1 MFLKKGKKANCDM
14 KYPIRAYLEIRE
26 IESFSWTHRPSENE
40 NRESSFLS
48 MMNILNVPALQ
59 FWTGRWWLLSDTY
72 VTKGDVEDFG
82 IVEKREVQG
91 LFKCP
96 AL

>member
-1 MFLKKGKKANCDM
+1 MFLKKGKKANCDT
-14 KYPIRAYLEIRE
+14 KYPIRAYLEIGE

-48 MMNILNVPALQ
+48 MMNILNVPALE
-59 FWTGRWWLLSDTY
+59 FWTGRWRLLSDTY
-72 VTKGDVEDFG
+72 VTKGDMEDFG